1 MTQYTCPNC
10 RGGFPFPPENE
21 LDTGETPECPWCGQ
35 ALDGS
40 YEYEPPHAFSTV
52 RSKPRGEQKGVLG
65 RLFGIEPSEQ
75 DTDKENGENGRNTAT
90 EVQD

>member
-35 ALDGS
+35 ALDGTYKHRYGGGIVDAHTRS
-40 YEYEPPHAFSTV
+40 NEPT
-52 RSKPRGEQKGVLG
+52 Q
-65 RLFGIEPSEQ
+65 
-75 DTDKENGENGRNTAT
+75 
-90 EVQD
+90 VQD